1 MGVQVKVRVTG
12 LNIKKKKLVGQLA
25 KENVHSKV
33 ENNVMSLKTASESLE
48 NKAVIGP

>member
-1 MGVQVKVRVTG
+1 MDLKVKVRITG
-12 LNIKKKKLVGQLA
+12 LNIKKKIVGQLA

-33 ENNVMSLKTASESLE
+33 ENDVMSWKTASESLE